1 MLTKQEIEDSLYPGH
16 YDDRAFDDISYV
28 IQDLRGEKA
37 ACMKDVLK
45 YFERRNRKGS
55 RNQDLLKARNYVYRA
70 FYGRWLPEEDCID
83 TDIDEPEEL
92 VEY

>member
-28 IQDLRGEKA
+28 IQDLQGEKA

-55 RNQDLLKARNYVYRA
+55 RNQDLLKARNYVYRVV
-70 FYGRWLPEEDCID
+70 YGTWLPEENCVEEC
-83 TDIDEPEEL
+83 DEDQEEL